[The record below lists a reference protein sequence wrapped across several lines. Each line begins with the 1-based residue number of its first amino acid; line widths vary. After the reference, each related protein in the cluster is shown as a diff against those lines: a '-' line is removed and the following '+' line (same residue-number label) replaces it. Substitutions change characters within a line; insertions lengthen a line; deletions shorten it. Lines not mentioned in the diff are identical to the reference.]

1 MEVFVPIS
9 SACLSGN
16 IVRMEE
22 GEEQK
27 NGVGDGD
34 LMMMTGHDDDSF
46 SSFLSWPGLKKNLK
60 VGLPLKK

>member
-46 SSFLSWPGLKKNLK
+46 SSFLSLVVVIALRF
-60 VGLPLKK
+60 LPYFV